1 MAAAP
6 SPTTPFDQFSIGE
19 LCPLGVVVF
28 DNQGSIVFVNDLFQE
43 LTGLSADHLI
53 GKSEHKLN
61 QAFSKISAPSTGHS
75 YFSCN
80 ETTGSVITFKAKP
93 SDKSLFEGHCSF
105 RSSAS
110 PCGCIFAIHAPEI
123 RYFRRTMRSKST
135 PETGITRI
143 LFFEHI
149 PDFQKLENLK
159 KEFIVNAG
167 HEFRTPLS
175 LIIGYAEIL
184 QSYEADEGSKEWML
198 ASILNNS
205 RTLSEQIDQM
215 LDLAAIDARIH
226 SHTMLDTIDILQVLV
241 GLCARFQYPND
252 TRRPTL
258 TTTLTNHQVKGNT
271 QLLTKCFNEL
281 LSNAFQ
287 YSFGQGAIQ
296 LIASTDN
303 AGCFQIR
310 IEDSGIGMTA
320 EEAKLSISRF
330 WRANKDGSNP
340 GIGLGLSIAKEVI
353 NLHGGELD
361 IRSAPGKGTCITV
374 LLPPLL

>member
-6 SPTTPFDQFSIGE
+6 SPTSPFDQFAIGE
-19 LCPLGVVVF
+19 LCPLGVVVL

-43 LTGLSADHLI
+43 LTGLSVDQLI

-61 QAFSKISAPSTGHS
+61 QSFSQISAPSTGHS
-75 YFSCN
+75 YFSCS

-93 SDKSLFEGHCSF
+93 SKRSLFEGHCSF
-105 RSSAS
+105 RSSAN

-123 RYFRRTMRSKST
+123 RYIRRTMRSKST

-149 PDFQKLENLK
+149 PDFQKPENLK
-159 KEFIVNAG
+159 KEFIVNAS

-226 SHTMLDTIDILQVLV
+226 SHTMLDTIDILQVLM
-241 GLCARFQYPND
+241 GLCARFQHPND
-252 TRRPTL
+252 SRRPTL
-258 TTTLTNHQVKGNT
+258 KTALTKHLVKGNT

-296 LIASTDN
+296 LI
-303 AGCFQIR
+303 
-310 IEDSGIGMTA
+310 
-320 EEAKLSISRF
+320 
-330 WRANKDGSNP
+330 
-340 GIGLGLSIAKEVI
+340 GLFV
-353 NLHGGELD
+353 
-361 IRSAPGKGTCITV
+361 V
-374 LLPPLL
+374 

>member
-1 MAAAP
+1 
-6 SPTTPFDQFSIGE
+6 
-19 LCPLGVVVF
+19 
-28 DNQGSIVFVNDLFQE
+28 
-43 LTGLSADHLI
+43 
-53 GKSEHKLN
+53 
-61 QAFSKISAPSTGHS
+61 
-75 YFSCN
+75 
-80 ETTGSVITFKAKP
+80 
-93 SDKSLFEGHCSF
+93 
-105 RSSAS
+105 
-110 PCGCIFAIHAPEI
+110 
-123 RYFRRTMRSKST
+123 MRSKST

-159 KEFIVNAG
+159 KEFIVNAS

-258 TTTLTNHQVKGNT
+258 TTTLTNLQVKGNT

-296 LIASTDN
+296 LTASTDN
-303 AGCFQIR
+303 AGCCQIS
-310 IEDSGIGMTA
+310 IEDSGIGMSA

-330 WRANKDGSNP
+330 WRAKKDGGNP

-353 NLHGGELD
+353 GLHGGHLD
-361 IRSAPGKGTCITV
+361 IRSTPGEGTCITV